1 MHTQKLE
8 QLKKEIKEL
17 QEGTKEKQS
26 SANHLKRVFEVRTHS
41 CVSSS
46 F

>member
-8 QLKKEIKEL
+8 QLKEEIEKL

-41 CVSSS
+41 FFSFSS
-46 F
+46 